1 MEKNKTRRSFER
13 NKGRSFD
20 YKISDIWIYK
30 SFDFFEG
37 NCLFWNLVVGF
48 KRSVKMFQKTFEVLQ
63 AIDDLATEYYEKIKT
78 DCDTYEDLEKG
89 LRGMSYVDFGRFNTS
104 RDYLVKVMRQKIK
117 RNLVRNGGRAMY
129 LEERVEHLEKQIEEL
144 KEQKKNELYLSPA
157 QFAEKMSCSR
167 SMVTKLVQN
176 GEIEALRLGKLI
188 RIPMS
193 QFEEKEESKKASWK
207 DVVFKGA

>member
-1 MEKNKTRRSFER
+1 
-13 NKGRSFD
+13 
-20 YKISDIWIYK
+20 
-30 SFDFFEG
+30 
-37 NCLFWNLVVGF
+37 
-48 KRSVKMFQKTFEVLQ
+48 
-63 AIDDLATEYYEKIKT
+63 
-78 DCDTYEDLEKG
+78 
-89 LRGMSYVDFGRFNTS
+89 
-104 RDYLVKVMRQKIK
+104 
-117 RNLVRNGGRAMY
+117 MY

-193 QFEEKEESKKASWK
+193 QFEEKEESKKASRK

>member
-1 MEKNKTRRSFER
+1 
-13 NKGRSFD
+13 
-20 YKISDIWIYK
+20 
-30 SFDFFEG
+30 
-37 NCLFWNLVVGF
+37 
-48 KRSVKMFQKTFEVLQ
+48 
-63 AIDDLATEYYEKIKT
+63 
-78 DCDTYEDLEKG
+78 
-89 LRGMSYVDFGRFNTS
+89 
-104 RDYLVKVMRQKIK
+104 
-117 RNLVRNGGRAMY
+117 MY

-144 KEQKKNELYLSPA
+144 KEQKKNELYLSTA

>member
-1 MEKNKTRRSFER
+1 
-13 NKGRSFD
+13 
-20 YKISDIWIYK
+20 
-30 SFDFFEG
+30 
-37 NCLFWNLVVGF
+37 
-48 KRSVKMFQKTFEVLQ
+48 
-63 AIDDLATEYYEKIKT
+63 
-78 DCDTYEDLEKG
+78 
-89 LRGMSYVDFGRFNTS
+89 
-104 RDYLVKVMRQKIK
+104 
-117 RNLVRNGGRAMY
+117 MY

-144 KEQKKNELYLSPA
+144 KDQKKNEQYLSA

-193 QFEEKEESKKASWK
+193 QFEEKEGSKEASWK

>member
-1 MEKNKTRRSFER
+1 
-13 NKGRSFD
+13 
-20 YKISDIWIYK
+20 
-30 SFDFFEG
+30 
-37 NCLFWNLVVGF
+37 
-48 KRSVKMFQKTFEVLQ
+48 
-63 AIDDLATEYYEKIKT
+63 
-78 DCDTYEDLEKG
+78 
-89 LRGMSYVDFGRFNTS
+89 
-104 RDYLVKVMRQKIK
+104 
-117 RNLVRNGGRAMY
+117 MY

-144 KEQKKNELYLSPA
+144 KEQKKNEQYLSPA

-176 GEIEALRLGKLI
+176 GEALRLGKLI

>member
-1 MEKNKTRRSFER
+1 MGIAVPCKLIIRKELKIDKPTKWQGGEKYKSIRLDVSRTYNFRNKFIHKIMEKNKTRGSFEG

-104 RDYLVKVMRQKIK
+104 RDYLVKVMRQKI
-117 RNLVRNGGRAMY
+117 
-129 LEERVEHLEKQIEEL
+129 EK
-144 KEQKKNELYLSPA
+144 
-157 QFAEKMSCSR
+157 EKSSLHII
-167 SMVTKLVQN
+167 KQ
-176 GEIEALRLGKLI
+176 
-188 RIPMS
+188 
-193 QFEEKEESKKASWK
+193 EEK
-207 DVVFKGA
+207 VVSVDKIAKHLVKRLNEI